1 MSARLAIHLPP
12 HQLPELQRAARTLL
26 RSPLLTA
33 GDDEFRLVLRWETVL
48 RNEFGQ
54 KLGYR
59 LDVSRS
65 AARLL
70 RRPASTTDTRGA
82 HIERNNRHLGR
93 WGYVYLCLTLAAL
106 EHPGHQVVA
115 SELLSRIT
123 NLARGDERFA
133 LDTTEYAQ
141 RRAFRDAVRYL
152 EQVGVLTVRDGDVE
166 SLLHEGEVLWDV
178 DRDAAA
184 MCMVATPSILRS
196 VSSVEDFV
204 AEPLPTGI
212 EARRRRARHLLN
224 RRMLAQPV
232 VVPADLE
239 GDELELAWRN
249 RRREAENISRL
260 TGCEIELR
268 REGIALI
275 EHPLH
280 PMGRSRFPGA
290 DNGSHA
296 ALLWLSELLH
306 RADTAERTEPEEQ
319 TEQVEPRTPAEPEDP
334 EEPQASGI
342 PDDPGASGDPADH
355 PGADRVVSSVD
366 VDAAWATLLEQHGD
380 RLGKDARE
388 QPERLRTTAE
398 SLLRRF
404 GLVVPGTERW
414 RVRAVANRYRA
425 EPVQPL
431 EEMSSIPE
439 HIDAPIDTADQQAMF

>member
-1 MSARLAIHLPP
+1 MSARLAVHLPP
-12 HQLPELQRAARTLL
+12 HQLPELQRAARALL

-33 GDDEFRLVLRWETVL
+33 RDDEFRLVLRWETVL

-82 HIERNNRHLGR
+82 YIERNARHLGR

-106 EHPGHQVVA
+106 EQPGHQVVA
-115 SELLSRIT
+115 SELLGRIS
-123 NLARGDERFA
+123 NLARGDERLA
-133 LDTTEYAQ
+133 LDATEYSQ

-166 SLLHEGEVLWDV
+166 SLLQEGEVLWDV

-204 AEPLPTGI
+204 AEPMPSGI

-224 RRMLAQPV
+224 RRMLDQPV
-232 VVPADLE
+232 VVAADLDD
-239 GDELELAWRN
+239 DELELAWRN

-260 TGCEIELR
+260 TGCEIERR

-275 EHPLH
+275 EHPIH
-280 PMGRSRFPGA
+280 PMGRSRFPGS
-290 DNGSHA
+290 DNASHA
-296 ALLWLSELLH
+296 ALLWLTELLQ
-306 RADTAERTEPEEQ
+306 RAEPIEPAEHVDADGEPLEES
-319 TEQVEPRTPAEPEDP
+319 VEPGALPVVGSPTGDRPVEAE
-334 EEPQASGI
+334 
-342 PDDPGASGDPADH
+342 
-355 PGADRVVSSVD
+355 D
-366 VDAAWATLLEQHGD
+366 VDAAWTTVLEQYGE

-388 QPERLRTTAE
+388 QPDRVRAAAETT
-398 SLLRRF
+398 LQRF
-404 GLVVPGTERW
+404 GLVEPGPRHW
-414 RVRAVANRYRA
+414 RIRAAANRYRA
-425 EPVQPL
+425 EPI
-431 EEMSSIPE
+431 SSPPE
-439 HIDAPIDTADQQAMF
+439 PAGPPSDPVDQQAMF

>member
-1 MSARLAIHLPP
+1 MSARLAVHLPP
-12 HQLPELQRAARTLL
+12 HQLPELQRASRALL

-33 GDDEFRLVLRWETVL
+33 RNDDFRLVLRWETVL

-70 RRPASTTDTRGA
+70 RRPAATTDTRGA
-82 HIERNNRHLGR
+82 YIERNARYLGR

-106 EHPGHQVVA
+106 EQPGHQVVA
-115 SELLSRIT
+115 SELLGRIT
-123 NLARGDERFA
+123 NLARGDGRLA
-133 LDTTEYAQ
+133 LDTTEYSQ

-152 EQVGVLTVRDGDVE
+152 EQVGVLAVRDGDVE

-204 AEPLPTGI
+204 AEPLPSGI
-212 EARRRRARHLLN
+212 EARRRRARHMLN
-224 RRMLAQPV
+224 RRMLDQPV
-232 VVPADLE
+232 VVAADLD

-249 RRREAENISRL
+249 RRREADNISRL

-275 EHPLH
+275 EHPVH
-280 PMGRSRFPGA
+280 PMGRSRFPGS
-290 DNGSHA
+290 DNVSHA
-296 ALLWLSELLH
+296 ALLWLTELLH
-306 RADTAERTEPEEQ
+306 RAEPPE
-319 TEQVEPRTPAEPEDP
+319 PAEPIVSVDARSATLEDGVELVAP
-334 EEPQASGI
+334 PASGS
-342 PDDPGASGDPADH
+342 PT
-355 PGADRVVSSVD
+355 ADRAVPAAD
-366 VDAAWATLLEQHGD
+366 VDAAWTAVLERFGD

-388 QPERLRTTAE
+388 QPDRVRTAAE
-398 SLLRRF
+398 SVLQRF
-404 GLVVPGTERW
+404 GLVEPGPRRW
-414 RVRAVANRYRA
+414 RVCAVANRYRA
-425 EPVQPL
+425 EPI
-431 EEMSSIPE
+431 SSATDPE
-439 HIDAPIDTADQQAMF
+439 DDLTDPAEQQAMF

>member
-1 MSARLAIHLPP
+1 MSARLAVHLPP
-12 HQLPELQRAARTLL
+12 HQLPELQRAARALL

-33 GDDEFRLVLRWETVL
+33 RDDEFRLVLRWETVL

-82 HIERNNRHLGR
+82 YIERNARHLGR

-106 EHPGHQVVA
+106 EQPGHQVVA
-115 SELLSRIT
+115 SELLGRIT
-123 NLARGDERFA
+123 NLARGDERLA
-133 LDTTEYAQ
+133 LDTTEYSQ

-166 SLLHEGEVLWDV
+166 SLLQEGEVLWDV

-204 AEPLPTGI
+204 AEPPPSGV

-224 RRMLAQPV
+224 RRMLDQPV
-232 VVPADLE
+232 VVAADLV
-239 GDELELAWRN
+239 GDEVDLAWRN

-275 EHPLH
+275 EHPIH
-280 PMGRSRFPGA
+280 QMGRSRFPGS
-290 DNGSHA
+290 DNVSHA
-296 ALLWLSELLH
+296 ALLWLTELLH
-306 RADTAERTEPEEQ
+306 RIEPIKPSQPVDHVGAGGESPEDG
-319 TEQVEPRTPAEPEDP
+319 VEPGAQPAVGSPT
-334 EEPQASGI
+334 
-342 PDDPGASGDPADH
+342 GDGQVDADY
-355 PGADRVVSSVD
+355 
-366 VDAAWATLLEQHGD
+366 VDAAWAAVLEQYGE

-388 QPERLRTTAE
+388 QPDRVREAAE
-398 SLLRRF
+398 SMLRRF
-404 GLVVPGTERW
+404 GLVEPGPERW

-425 EPVQPL
+425 EPV
-431 EEMSSIPE
+431 SSAPE
-439 HIDAPIDTADQQAMF
+439 AADTPTEPAEQQAMF

>member
-1 MSARLAIHLPP
+1 MSARLAVHLPP
-12 HQLPELQRAARTLL
+12 HQLPELQRASRALL

-33 GDDEFRLVLRWETVL
+33 RDDDFRLVLRWETVL

-70 RRPASTTDTRGA
+70 RRPAATTDTRGA
-82 HIERNNRHLGR
+82 YIERNARYLGR

-106 EHPGHQVVA
+106 EQPGHQVVA
-115 SELLSRIT
+115 SELLGRIT
-123 NLARGDERFA
+123 NLARGDGRLA
-133 LDTTEYAQ
+133 LDTTEYSQ

-152 EQVGVLTVRDGDVE
+152 EQVGVLAVRDGDVE
-166 SLLHEGEVLWDV
+166 SLLQEGEVLWDV

-204 AEPLPTGI
+204 AEPLPSGI

-224 RRMLAQPV
+224 RRMLDQPV
-232 VVPADLE
+232 VVAADLD

-249 RRREAENISRL
+249 RRREADNISRL

-275 EHPLH
+275 EHPVH
-280 PMGRSRFPGA
+280 PMGRSRFPGS
-290 DNGSHA
+290 DNVSHA
-296 ALLWLSELLH
+296 ALLWLTELLH
-306 RADTAERTEPEEQ
+306 RAEPPE
-319 TEQVEPRTPAEPEDP
+319 PAEPIVSVDARSATLEDGVELGAP
-334 EEPQASGI
+334 SASGS
-342 PDDPGASGDPADH
+342 PTADWAVPA
-355 PGADRVVSSVD
+355 AD
-366 VDAAWATLLEQHGD
+366 VDAAWTAVLERFGD

-388 QPERLRTTAE
+388 QPDRVRTAAE
-398 SLLRRF
+398 SVLQRF
-404 GLVVPGTERW
+404 GLIEPGPRRW
-414 RVRAVANRYRA
+414 RLCAVANRYRA
-425 EPVQPL
+425 EPISSATDL
-431 EEMSSIPE
+431 EDDLTDPAE
-439 HIDAPIDTADQQAMF
+439 QQAMF

>member
-1 MSARLAIHLPP
+1 MSARLAVHLPP
-12 HQLPELQRAARTLL
+12 HQLPELQQAARALL

-33 GDDEFRLVLRWETVL
+33 HDDEFRLVLRWETVL

-82 HIERNNRHLGR
+82 HIQRNNRHLGR

-106 EHPGHQVVA
+106 EQPGHQVVA
-115 SELLSRIT
+115 SELLGRIT
-123 NLARGDERFA
+123 NLARGDERLA
-133 LDTTEYAQ
+133 LDTTEYPQ

-152 EQVGVLTVRDGDVE
+152 EQVGVLAVRDGDVE
-166 SLLHEGEVLWDV
+166 SLLQEGEVLWDV

-184 MCMVATPSILRS
+184 MCMVAAPSILRS

-204 AEPLPTGI
+204 TEPLPTGI

-224 RRMLAQPV
+224 RRMLDQPV
-232 VVPADLE
+232 VVTADLD

-260 TGCEIELR
+260 TGCGIELR

-275 EHPLH
+275 DHPVH
-280 PMGRSRFPGA
+280 PMGRSRFPGT

-296 ALLWLSELLH
+296 ALLWLTELLH
-306 RADTAERTEPEEQ
+306 RAESTEPG
-319 TEQVEPRTPAEPEDP
+319 EPIDHA
-334 EEPQASGI
+334 G
-342 PDDPGASGDPADH
+342 DDRS
-355 PGADRVVSSVD
+355 VSSPD
-366 VDAAWATLLEQHGD
+366 VDAAWAAVLEQYGE

-398 SLLRRF
+398 SLLERF
-404 GLVVPGTERW
+404 GLAVPGTERW
-414 RVRAVANRYRA
+414 RIRAVANRYRA
-425 EPVQPL
+425 EPIR
-431 EEMSSIPE
+431 S
-439 HIDAPIDTADQQAMF
+439 APPPTPGPTAPVEQQALF

>member
-1 MSARLAIHLPP
+1 MSARLAVHLPP
-12 HQLPELQRAARTLL
+12 HQLPELQRAARALL
-26 RSPLLTA
+26 RSPLLTTR
-33 GDDEFRLVLRWETVL
+33 DDEFRLVLRWEPVL

-70 RRPASTTDTRGA
+70 RRPASTTETRGA
-82 HIERNNRHLGR
+82 YIERNGRHLGR

-106 EHPGHQVVA
+106 EQPGHQVVA
-115 SELLSRIT
+115 SELLGRIT
-123 NLARGDERFA
+123 NLARGDERLA
-133 LDTTEYAQ
+133 LDTTEYSQ

-152 EQVGVLTVRDGDVE
+152 EQVGVLAVRDGDVE
-166 SLLHEGEVLWDV
+166 SLLQEGEVLWDV

-204 AEPLPTGI
+204 AEPLPNGI

-224 RRMLAQPV
+224 RRMLDQPV
-232 VVPADLE
+232 VVAAHLD

-249 RRREAENISRL
+249 RRREADNISRL

-275 EHPLH
+275 EHPIH
-280 PMGRSRFPGA
+280 PMGRSRFPGS
-290 DNGSHA
+290 DNVSHA
-296 ALLWLSELLH
+296 ALLWLTELLH
-306 RADTAERTEPEEQ
+306 RAEPTEPIDHVDAHGETAEDGVELGEPP
-319 TEQVEPRTPAEPEDP
+319 VVGSPRTDMA
-334 EEPQASGI
+334 
-342 PDDPGASGDPADH
+342 
-355 PGADRVVSSVD
+355 VSSAD
-366 VDAAWATLLEQHGD
+366 VNAAWGAVLEQYGE

-388 QPERLRTTAE
+388 QPDRVRTAAE
-398 SLLRRF
+398 SVLQRF
-404 GLVVPGTERW
+404 GLVEPGPQRW

-425 EPVQPL
+425 EPI
-431 EEMSSIPE
+431 SSVA
-439 HIDAPIDTADQQAMF
+439 DAEDHLTDPAEQQAMF

>member
-1 MSARLAIHLPP
+1 MSARLAVHLPP
-12 HQLPELQRAARTLL
+12 HQLPELQQAARALL

-33 GDDEFRLVLRWETVL
+33 RDGEFRLVLRWETVL
-48 RNEFGQ
+48 CNEFGQ

-82 HIERNNRHLGR
+82 YIERNARHLGR

-106 EHPGHQVVA
+106 EQPGHQVVA
-115 SELLSRIT
+115 SELLGRIT
-123 NLARGDERFA
+123 NLARGDERLA
-133 LDTTEYAQ
+133 LDTTEYSQ

-166 SLLHEGEVLWDV
+166 SLLQEGEVLWDV

-184 MCMVATPSILRS
+184 MCMLATPSILRS

-204 AEPLPTGI
+204 AEPLPSGI

-224 RRMLAQPV
+224 RRMLDQTV
-232 VVPADLE
+232 VVVADLD
-239 GDELELAWRN
+239 GDEFELAWRN

-275 EHPLH
+275 EHPIH
-280 PMGRSRFPGA
+280 PMGRSRFPGSE
-290 DNGSHA
+290 NVSHA
-296 ALLWLSELLH
+296 ALLWLTELLQ
-306 RADTAERTEPEEQ
+306 RAELIEPTEPIDHVDADGETPEE
-319 TEQVEPRTPAEPEDP
+319 TVEPGAQPVVGSPTGDRPVEAE
-334 EEPQASGI
+334 
-342 PDDPGASGDPADH
+342 
-355 PGADRVVSSVD
+355 D
-366 VDAAWATLLEQHGD
+366 VDAAWTTVLEQYGE

-388 QPERLRTTAE
+388 QPDRVRTAAE
-398 SLLRRF
+398 STLQRF
-404 GLVVPGTERW
+404 GLVEPGPQRW

-425 EPVQPL
+425 EPISSVSEPAAAPL
-431 EEMSSIPE
+431 DPTE
-439 HIDAPIDTADQQAMF
+439 QQAMF

>member
-1 MSARLAIHLPP
+1 MSARLAVNLPP
-12 HQLPELQRAARTLL
+12 HQLPELQRAARALL

-33 GDDEFRLVLRWETVL
+33 RDDEFRLVLRWETVL

-70 RRPASTTDTRGA
+70 RRPAATTDTRGA
-82 HIERNNRHLGR
+82 YIERNARYLGR

-106 EHPGHQVVA
+106 EQPGHQVVA
-115 SELLSRIT
+115 SELLGRIT
-123 NLARGDERFA
+123 NLARGDER
-133 LDTTEYAQ
+133 LELNTTEYIQ

-166 SLLHEGEVLWDV
+166 SLLQEGEVLWDV

-196 VSSVEDFV
+196 VSSVQDFV
-204 AEPLPTGI
+204 AEPLPSGI

-224 RRMLAQPV
+224 RRMLDQPV
-232 VVPADLE
+232 VVAADLD

-268 REGIALI
+268 REGVALI
-275 EHPLH
+275 EHPVH
-280 PMGRSRFPGA
+280 PMGPSRFPGS
-290 DNGSHA
+290 DNVSHA
-296 ALLWLSELLH
+296 ALLWLTALLH
-306 RADTAERTEPEEQ
+306 RTEPPERAEPIVSVDGDSPTPDDGVGLDTPPVVGSPTAERAVPAAV
-319 TEQVEPRTPAEPEDP
+319 VE
-334 EEPQASGI
+334 
-342 PDDPGASGDPADH
+342 
-355 PGADRVVSSVD
+355 
-366 VDAAWATLLEQHGD
+366 AAWTAVLEQHGE

-388 QPERLRTTAE
+388 QPDRVRAAAE
-398 SLLRRF
+398 SVLRRF
-404 GLVVPGTERW
+404 GLVEPGQHRW

-425 EPVQPL
+425 EPISSADDA
-431 EEMSSIPE
+431 EEDLS
-439 HIDAPIDTADQQAMF
+439 DATEQQAMF

>member
-1 MSARLAIHLPP
+1 MSARLAVHLPP
-12 HQLPELQRAARTLL
+12 HQLPELQRATRALL

-33 GDDEFRLVLRWETVL
+33 KDDEFRLVLRWETVL

-70 RRPASTTDTRGA
+70 RRPASTTETRGA
-82 HIERNNRHLGR
+82 FIERNGRHLGR

-106 EHPGHQVVA
+106 EQPGHQVVA
-115 SELLSRIT
+115 SELLGRIT
-123 NLARGDERFA
+123 NLARGDERLA
-133 LDTTEYAQ
+133 LDTTEYSQ

-152 EQVGVLTVRDGDVE
+152 EQVGVLAVRDGDVE
-166 SLLHEGEVLWDV
+166 SLLQEGEVLWDV

-204 AEPLPTGI
+204 AEPLPSGI

-224 RRMLAQPV
+224 RRMLDQPV
-232 VVPADLE
+232 VATADLN

-275 EHPLH
+275 EHPVH
-280 PMGRSRFPGA
+280 PMGRSRFPGS
-290 DNGSHA
+290 DNVSHA
-296 ALLWLSELLH
+296 ALLWLTELLH
-306 RADTAERTEPEEQ
+306 RAEP
-319 TEQVEPRTPAEPEDP
+319 TGPAEPFDHVDADGMTTEDSVELDAP
-334 EEPQASGI
+334 PVVETPT
-342 PDDPGASGDPADH
+342 
-355 PGADRVVSSVD
+355 ADREVPAAD
-366 VDAAWATLLEQHGD
+366 VDAAWTVVLEQYGE

-388 QPERLRTTAE
+388 QPDRVRTAAE
-398 SLLRRF
+398 SVLRRF
-404 GLVVPGTERW
+404 GLVEPGPQRW

-425 EPVQPL
+425 EPL
-431 EEMSSIPE
+431 SSAA
-439 HIDAPIDTADQQAMF
+439 DAEDDLTDPAEQQAMF

>member
-1 MSARLAIHLPP
+1 MSARLAVHLPP
-12 HQLPELQRAARTLL
+12 HQLPELQRAARALL

-33 GDDEFRLVLRWETVL
+33 KDDEFRLVLRWETVL

-82 HIERNNRHLGR
+82 FIERNSRHLGR

-106 EHPGHQVVA
+106 EQPGHQVVA
-115 SELLSRIT
+115 SEVLGRIT
-123 NLARGDERFA
+123 NLARGDERLA
-133 LDTTEYAQ
+133 LDTTEYSQ

-152 EQVGVLTVRDGDVE
+152 EQVGVLAVRDGDVE
-166 SLLHEGEVLWDV
+166 SLLQEGEVLWDV

-204 AEPLPTGI
+204 AEPLPSGI

-224 RRMLAQPV
+224 RRMLDQPV
-232 VVPADLE
+232 VVAADLD

-260 TGCEIELR
+260 TGCEVELR

-275 EHPLH
+275 EHPVH
-280 PMGRSRFPGA
+280 PMGRSRFPGS
-290 DNGSHA
+290 DNVSHA
-296 ALLWLSELLH
+296 ALLWLTELLH
-306 RADTAERTEPEEQ
+306 RAEPTA
-319 TEQVEPRTPAEPEDP
+319 PAEPFSQVSADDMTSEDSV
-334 EEPQASGI
+334 EL
-342 PDDPGASGDPADH
+342 GAPPVVETPTADLVVPAT
-355 PGADRVVSSVD
+355 D
-366 VDAAWATLLEQHGD
+366 VDAAWTVVLEQYGG
-380 RLGKDARE
+380 RLGRDARE
-388 QPERLRTTAE
+388 QPDRVRTGAE
-398 SLLRRF
+398 SVLQRF
-404 GLVVPGTERW
+404 GLVEPGPQRW

-425 EPVQPL
+425 EPN
-431 EEMSSIPE
+431 SSVDGAE
-439 HIDAPIDTADQQAMF
+439 DELTDRAEQQAMF

>member
-1 MSARLAIHLPP
+1 MSARLAVHLPP
-12 HQLPELQRAARTLL
+12 HQLPELQRAARALL

-33 GDDEFRLVLRWETVL
+33 KDDEFRLVLRWETVL

-70 RRPASTTDTRGA
+70 RRPASTTETRGA
-82 HIERNNRHLGR
+82 FIERNDRHLGR

-106 EHPGHQVVA
+106 EQPGHQVVA
-115 SELLSRIT
+115 SELLGRIT
-123 NLARGDERFA
+123 NLARGDERLA
-133 LDTTEYAQ
+133 LDTTEYSQ

-152 EQVGVLTVRDGDVE
+152 EQVGVLAVRDGDVE
-166 SLLHEGEVLWDV
+166 SLLQEGEVLWDV

-204 AEPLPTGI
+204 AEPLPSGI

-224 RRMLAQPV
+224 RRMLDQPV
-232 VVPADLE
+232 VATADLN

-275 EHPLH
+275 EHPVH
-280 PMGRSRFPGA
+280 PMGRSRFPGS
-290 DNGSHA
+290 DNVSHA
-296 ALLWLSELLH
+296 ALLWLTELLH
-306 RADTAERTEPEEQ
+306 RAE
-319 TEQVEPRTPAEPEDP
+319 PAEPIDSVDADGVTPEDGD
-334 EEPQASGI
+334 EPR
-342 PDDPGASGDPADH
+342 GAPAIGS
-355 PGADRVVSSVD
+355 PTADRTVPAAD
-366 VDAAWATLLEQHGD
+366 VDAAWTAVLEQYGD

-388 QPERLRTTAE
+388 QPVRVRAAAE
-398 SLLRRF
+398 SVLQRF
-404 GLVVPGTERW
+404 GLVEPGQHRW

-425 EPVQPL
+425 EPISSADDA
-431 EEMSSIPE
+431 EEDLTDPAE
-439 HIDAPIDTADQQAMF
+439 QQAMF

>member
-1 MSARLAIHLPP
+1 MSARLAVHLPP
-12 HQLPELQRAARTLL
+12 HQLPELQRAARALL

-33 GDDEFRLVLRWETVL
+33 RDDEFRLVLRWETVL
-48 RNEFGQ
+48 HNEFGQ

-82 HIERNNRHLGR
+82 YIERNGRHLGR

-106 EHPGHQVVA
+106 EQPGHQVVA
-115 SELLSRIT
+115 SELLGRIT
-123 NLARGDERFA
+123 NLARGDERLA
-133 LDTTEYAQ
+133 LDTTEYSQ

-166 SLLHEGEVLWDV
+166 SLLQAGEVLWDV

-204 AEPLPTGI
+204 AEPLTGGI

-224 RRMLAQPV
+224 RRMLDQPV
-232 VVPADLE
+232 VVGADLD

-275 EHPLH
+275 EHPIH
-280 PMGRSRFPGA
+280 PMGRSRFPGS
-290 DNGSHA
+290 DNVSHA
-296 ALLWLSELLH
+296 ALLWLTELLR
-306 RADTAERTEPEEQ
+306 RAE
-319 TEQVEPRTPAEPEDP
+319 PAEPIDSVDADGMTAEDGD
-334 EEPQASGI
+334 ELG
-342 PDDPGASGDPADH
+342 GAPAIGS
-355 PGADRVVSSVD
+355 PTADRTVPAAD
-366 VDAAWATLLEQHGD
+366 VDAAWTAVLEQYGD

-388 QPERLRTTAE
+388 QPVRMRTAAE
-398 SLLRRF
+398 SVLQRF
-404 GLVVPGTERW
+404 GLVEPGQHRW

-425 EPVQPL
+425 EPI
-431 EEMSSIPE
+431 SSAA
-439 HIDAPIDTADQQAMF
+439 DADDDLTDPAEQQAMF

>member
-1 MSARLAIHLPP
+1 MSARLAVHLPP
-12 HQLPELQRAARTLL
+12 HQLPELQRAARALL

-33 GDDEFRLVLRWETVL
+33 KDDEFRLVLRWETVL

-70 RRPASTTDTRGA
+70 RRPASTTETRGA
-82 HIERNNRHLGR
+82 FIERNGRHLGR

-106 EHPGHQVVA
+106 EQPGHQVVA
-115 SELLSRIT
+115 SELLGRIT
-123 NLARGDERFA
+123 NLARGDERLA
-133 LDTTEYAQ
+133 LDTTEYSQ

-152 EQVGVLTVRDGDVE
+152 EQVGVLAVRDGDVE
-166 SLLHEGEVLWDV
+166 SLLQEGEVLWDV

-204 AEPLPTGI
+204 AEPLPSGI

-224 RRMLAQPV
+224 RRMLDQPV
-232 VVPADLE
+232 VATADLN

-275 EHPLH
+275 EHPVH
-280 PMGRSRFPGA
+280 PMGRSRFPGS
-290 DNGSHA
+290 DNVSHA
-296 ALLWLSELLH
+296 ALLWLTELLH
-306 RADTAERTEPEEQ
+306 RAE
-319 TEQVEPRTPAEPEDP
+319 PAEPIDSVDADGVTPEDGD
-334 EEPQASGI
+334 ESR
-342 PDDPGASGDPADH
+342 GAPAIES
-355 PGADRVVSSVD
+355 PTADRTVPAAD
-366 VDAAWATLLEQHGD
+366 VDAAWSAVLEHYGD

-388 QPERLRTTAE
+388 QPVRVRAAAE
-398 SLLRRF
+398 SVLQRF
-404 GLVVPGTERW
+404 GLVEPGQHRW

-425 EPVQPL
+425 EPNPSADDA
-431 EEMSSIPE
+431 EEDLTDPAE
-439 HIDAPIDTADQQAMF
+439 QQAMF

>member
-1 MSARLAIHLPP
+1 MSSRLAVHLPP
-12 HQLPELQRAARTLL
+12 HQLPELQRAARALL

-33 GDDEFRLVLRWETVL
+33 RDDEFRLALRWETVL

-82 HIERNNRHLGR
+82 YIERNVRHLGR

-106 EHPGHQVVA
+106 EQPGLQVVA
-115 SELLSRIT
+115 SELLGRIT
-123 NLARGDERFA
+123 NLARGDERLA
-133 LDTTEYAQ
+133 LDTTEYSQ

-166 SLLHEGEVLWDV
+166 SLLQEGEVLWDV

-184 MCMVATPSILRS
+184 MCMVATPSILRT

-204 AEPLPTGI
+204 AEPLPSGI

-224 RRMLAQPV
+224 RRMLDQPV
-232 VVPADLE
+232 VVATDLD

-275 EHPLH
+275 EHPVH
-280 PMGRSRFPGA
+280 PMGRSRFPGS
-290 DNGSHA
+290 DNVSHA
-296 ALLWLSELLH
+296 ALLWLTELLH
-306 RADTAERTEPEEQ
+306 RAEPTEP
-319 TEQVEPRTPAEPEDP
+319 TELADHLDADE
-334 EEPQASGI
+334 
-342 PDDPGASGDPADH
+342 PDDDDEPDGATVEGGVEL
-355 PGADRVVSSVD
+355 GAPPHAGSQTTDRAVLAAD
-366 VDAAWATLLEQHGD
+366 VDAAWAAVLEQYGE

-388 QPERLRTTAE
+388 QPDRVRTAAE
-398 SLLRRF
+398 STLQRY
-404 GLVVPGTERW
+404 GLVEPGSRRW

-425 EPVQPL
+425 EPTSSAP
-431 EEMSSIPE
+431 EMAGTPTDSAE
-439 HIDAPIDTADQQAMF
+439 QQAMF

>member
-1 MSARLAIHLPP
+1 MSARLAVHLPP
-12 HQLPELQRAARTLL
+12 HQLPELQRAARALL

-33 GDDEFRLVLRWETVL
+33 RDDEFRLVLRWENVL

-70 RRPASTTDTRGA
+70 RRPASTIDTRGA
-82 HIERNNRHLGR
+82 YIERNGRHLGR

-106 EHPGHQVVA
+106 EQPGHQVVA

-123 NLARGDERFA
+123 NLARGDERLA
-133 LDTTEYAQ
+133 LDTTEYSQ

-166 SLLHEGEVLWDV
+166 SLLQEGEVLWDV

-204 AEPLPTGI
+204 AEPLPSGI

-224 RRMLAQPV
+224 RRMLDQPV
-232 VVPADLE
+232 VVAADLDS
-239 GDELELAWRN
+239 DELELAWRN

-260 TGCEIELR
+260 TGCEVELR
-268 REGIALI
+268 REGVALI
-275 EHPLH
+275 EHPVH
-280 PMGRSRFPGA
+280 PMGRSRFPGS
-290 DNGSHA
+290 DNVSHA
-296 ALLWLSELLH
+296 ALLWLTELLH
-306 RADTAERTEPEEQ
+306 RAA
-319 TEQVEPRTPAEPEDP
+319 PAEPAEPFDHVNAHGETAEDGVELVAP
-334 EEPQASGI
+334 PVVRS
-342 PDDPGASGDPADH
+342 PTGDRLVTA
-355 PGADRVVSSVD
+355 VD
-366 VDAAWATLLEQHGD
+366 VDAAWTTVLDQHGE

-388 QPERLRTTAE
+388 HPDRVRAAAE
-398 SLLRRF
+398 EVLRRF
-404 GLVVPGTERW
+404 GLVVPGPRDW
-414 RVRAVANRYRA
+414 RVRAAANRYRA
-425 EPVQPL
+425 DPVVVAQGPTDFVDD
-431 EEMSSIPE
+431 P
-439 HIDAPIDTADQQAMF
+439 AAQQVMF

>member
-1 MSARLAIHLPP
+1 MSSRLAVHLAP
-12 HQLPELQRAARTLL
+12 HQLPELQRAARALL

-33 GDDEFRLVLRWETVL
+33 RDDDFRLVLRWETVL

-82 HIERNNRHLGR
+82 YIERNGRHLGR

-106 EHPGHQVVA
+106 EQPGHQVVA
-115 SELLSRIT
+115 SELLGRIT
-123 NLARGDERFA
+123 NLARGDERLA
-133 LDTTEYAQ
+133 LDTTEYSQ
-141 RRAFRDAVRYL
+141 RRAFRDAVRHL
-152 EQVGVLTVRDGDVE
+152 EQVGVLAVRDGDVE
-166 SLLHEGEVLWDV
+166 SLLQEGEVLWDV

-196 VSSVEDFV
+196 VKSVEDFV
-204 AEPLPTGI
+204 TEPLPSGI

-224 RRMLAQPV
+224 RRMVDQPV
-232 VVPADLE
+232 VVAGDLG

-275 EHPLH
+275 EHPIH
-280 PMGRSRFPGA
+280 PMGRSRFPGS
-290 DNGSHA
+290 DNVSHA
-296 ALLWLSELLH
+296 ALLWLTELLH
-306 RADTAERTEPEEQ
+306 RAEPIEPADCVDDTQPDGEIGEER
-319 TEQVEPRTPAEPEDP
+319 VEPCT
-334 EEPQASGI
+334 Q
-342 PDDPGASGDPADH
+342 PDVGPPTGDRLVAAD
-355 PGADRVVSSVD
+355 D
-366 VDAAWATLLEQHGD
+366 VDAAWTAVLDQHGE

-388 QPERLRTTAE
+388 QPDRVRTAAE
-398 SLLRRF
+398 SVLQRF
-404 GLVVPGTERW
+404 GLVEPGPRRW

-425 EPVQPL
+425 EPI
-431 EEMSSIPE
+431 SSATKPAAGPTDPSE
-439 HIDAPIDTADQQAMF
+439 QQAMF